1 MLKALLVALV
11 WLGALP
17 ALAAPLGCPGDDR
30 EVLERLPVRARDPAG
45 SELRAL
51 RAAALASPADPTA
64 AAWMVER
71 VFDLKL
77 L

>member
-1 MLKALLVALV
+1 MLKALLVALA

-17 ALAAPLGCPGDDR
+17 AQAAARVPGDDR
-30 EVLERLPVRARDPAG
+30 EVLERLPMRARNPAG

-71 VFDLKL
+71 DFDLKL

>member
-1 MLKALLVALV
+1 MLKAFLIALA
-11 WLGALP
+11 WQCALQ
-17 ALAAPLGCPGDDR
+17 ALAAPRVPGDDR

>member
-1 MLKALLVALV
+1 MLKMLFIALA
-11 WLGALP
+11 WQAALP
-17 ALAAPLGCPGDDR
+17 AQAAPRVPGDDR
-30 EVLERLPVRARDPAG
+30 EVLEHLPMRARDPAG

>member
-1 MLKALLVALV
+1 
-11 WLGALP
+11 
-17 ALAAPLGCPGDDR
+17 
-30 EVLERLPVRARDPAG
+30 VLERLPVRARDPAG